1 MANKTANVYAR
12 VEPALKME
20 AERILASLGVTP
32 SSAIQMFYRQIVL
45 NKGIPFNLK
54 VPDGHVDPVQI
65 DDEDDEQP
73 EKSFGD
79 LRMDYD
85 IGSPSD

>member
-20 AERILASLGVTP
+20 AERILASLGITP

-45 NKGIPFNLK
+45 QKGIPFNLK
-54 VPDGHVDPVQI
+54 VPEGAVEPIVNVEEGA
-65 DDEDDEQP
+65 DEEQN
-73 EKSFGD
+73 FGD
-79 LRMDYD
+79 LRMDFD

>member
-1 MANKTANVYAR
+1 MGNKTANIYAR
-12 VEPALKME
+12 VEPTLKIE
-20 AERILASLGVTP
+20 AERVLASLGITP

-45 NKGIPFNLK
+45 TKGIPFDLK
-54 VPDGHVDPVQI
+54 VPEGHVEPAQP
-65 DDEDDEQP
+65 EEPAEETP
-73 EKSFGD
+73 EKSYGD